1 MEEEGNTTITK
12 HDPFSSPRVQ
22 YRQEEENKEN
32 EAAAAQ
38 VDYFGEEDTFGR
50 PNYDVVNMKLRA
62 SIAPAAASSFTP
74 QRRISVMRESLEP
87 DRIIN
92 LSRSPLLKLALISSH
107 SKRLSTS
114 RPVDLPN
121 F

>member
-1 MEEEGNTTITK
+1 MEEEANTTIK

-22 YRQEEENKEN
+22 LRQEEENKEN
-32 EAAAAQ
+32 NEAAAQ

-62 SIAPAAASSFTP
+62 SIAPTTSSFTP

-114 RPVDLPN
+114 RPTDFPN